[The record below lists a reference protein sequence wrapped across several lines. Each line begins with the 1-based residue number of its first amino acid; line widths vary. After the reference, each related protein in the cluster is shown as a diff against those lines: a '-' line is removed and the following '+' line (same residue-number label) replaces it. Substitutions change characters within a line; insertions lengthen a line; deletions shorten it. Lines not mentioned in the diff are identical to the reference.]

1 MVNFENFN
9 NFDVIIVGSGFFGAT
24 IAEKITDELNLKVAV
39 LEKRFHTGGNSYSVV
54 DEETQIEY
62 HKYGSHIFHT
72 NNKKVWDY
80 CNKFTEFN
88 NYRHKVLTIYK
99 NQIYSMPINLSTI
112 NQFYG
117 KNLNPEQAEVFMKSI
132 VIEENHEDNFESKA
146 ISLIG
151 RDLYEAF
158 IKGYTLKQWQMDPRE
173 LPSTIISR
181 LPVRYSYNTEYFDD
195 FYQGIPIDGYT
206 SWINKLLAKSKVFLN
221 VDFFDIKD
229 KISKEKLIIYT
240 GPIDKY
246 FNYKFGELTWRTLD
260 FELEIHSIKDY
271 QGLSVM
277 NYADL
282 DVDYTRIHEFK
293 HLHPERTHSENQT
306 LIMKEF
312 SRFAKTNDEPY
323 YPVNSK
329 SDREKLNKYRELIKQ
344 EKNVLFG
351 GRLGS
356 YQYLDMHMAIAS
368 ALNMFQSEVKEKLNK
383 IYE

>member
-1 MVNFENFN
+1 MNIENFN

-39 LEKRFHTGGNSYSVV
+39 LEKRSHIGGNSYSVIE
-54 DEETQIEY
+54 EETQIEY

-80 CNKFTEFN
+80 CNRFTNFN
-88 NYRHKVLTIYK
+88 IYRHKVLTVHK
-99 NQIYSMPINLSTI
+99 NKIYSMPINLSTI
-112 NQFYG
+112 NQFYE
-117 KNLNPEQAEVFMKSI
+117 KNLNPKQAETFMKSI
-132 VIEENHEDNFESKA
+132 ANEEKYEDNFESKA

-151 RDLYEAF
+151 KDLYEAF

-181 LPVRYSYNTEYFDD
+181 LPVRFNYNTEYFDD
-195 FYQGIPIDGYT
+195 FYQGIPLDGYT
-206 SWINKLLAKSKVFLN
+206 AWIEKLLSKSKVFLN
-221 VDFFDIKD
+221 LDYFEVKD
-229 KISKEKLIIYT
+229 TISKEKLIIYT

-260 FELEIHSIKDY
+260 FELETHLTNDY

-282 DVDYTRIHEFK
+282 DVNYTRIHEFK
-293 HLHPERTHSENQT
+293 HLHPERAYAENKT
-306 LIMKEF
+306 LIMKEY
-312 SRFAKTNDEPY
+312 SRFANTKDEPY

-368 ALNMFQSEVKEKLNK
+368 ALNMYQSEIKEKLILK
-383 IYE
+383 Q

>member
-1 MVNFENFN
+1 MNIENFN

-39 LEKRFHTGGNSYSVV
+39 LEKRSHIGGNSYSVIE
-54 DEETQIEY
+54 EETQIEY

-80 CNKFTEFN
+80 CNRFTNFN
-88 NYRHKVLTIYK
+88 NYRHKVLTVHK
-99 NQIYSMPINLSTI
+99 NKIYSMPINLSTI
-112 NQFYG
+112 NQFYE
-117 KNLNPEQAEVFMKSI
+117 KNLNPEQAETFMKTI
-132 VIEENHEDNFESKA
+132 VNEVNQEDNFESKA

-181 LPVRYSYNTEYFDD
+181 LPVRFNYNTEYFDD
-195 FYQGIPIDGYT
+195 FYQGIPLDGYT
-206 SWINKLLAKSKVFLN
+206 AWIKKLLSKSKVFLN
-221 VDFFDIKD
+221 LDYFEVKD
-229 KISKEKLIIYT
+229 SISKEKLIIYT

-260 FELEIHSIKDY
+260 FELETHLTNDY

-282 DVDYTRIHEFK
+282 DVNYTRIHEFK
-293 HLHPERTHSENQT
+293 HLHPERTYAENKT
-306 LIMKEF
+306 LIMKEY
-312 SRFAKTNDEPY
+312 SRFANTKDEPY

-368 ALNMFQSEVKEKLNK
+368 ALNVFENEILPILKK
-383 IYE
+383 

>member
-1 MVNFENFN
+1 MNIENFN

-39 LEKRFHTGGNSYSVV
+39 LEKRSHIGGNSYSVIE
-54 DEETQIEY
+54 EETQIEY

-80 CNKFTEFN
+80 CNRFANFN
-88 NYRHKVLTIYK
+88 NYRHKVLTVHK
-99 NQIYSMPINLSTI
+99 NKIYSMPINLSTI
-112 NQFYG
+112 NQFYE
-117 KNLNPEQAEVFMKSI
+117 KNLNPEQAETFMKTI
-132 VIEENHEDNFESKA
+132 VNEENQEDNFESKA

-181 LPVRYSYNTEYFDD
+181 LPVRFNYNTEYFDD
-195 FYQGIPIDGYT
+195 FYQGIPLDGYT
-206 SWINKLLAKSKVFLN
+206 AWIEKLLSKSKVFLN
-221 VDFFDIKD
+221 LDYFEVKD
-229 KISKEKLIIYT
+229 TISKEKLIIYT

-260 FELEIHSIKDY
+260 FELETHVTNDY

-282 DVDYTRIHEFK
+282 DVNYTRIHEFK
-293 HLHPERTHSENQT
+293 HLHPERTYAENKT
-306 LIMKEF
+306 LIMKEY
-312 SRFAKTNDEPY
+312 SRFANTKDEPY

-368 ALNMFQSEVKEKLNK
+368 ALNVFENEILPILKK
-383 IYE
+383 

>member
-1 MVNFENFN
+1 MMNFENFN

-24 IAEKITDELNLKVAV
+24 VAEKITDELNLKVAV
-39 LEKRFHTGGNSYSVV
+39 LEKRSHIGGNSYSVIE
-54 DEETQIEY
+54 EETQIEY

-80 CNKFTEFN
+80 CNRFTNFN
-88 NYRHKVLTIYK
+88 NYRHKVLTVHK
-99 NQIYSMPINLSTI
+99 NKIYSMPINLSTI
-112 NQFYG
+112 NQFYE
-117 KNLNPEQAEVFMKSI
+117 KNLNPKQAETFMKSI
-132 VIEENHEDNFESKA
+132 ANEEKYEDNFESKA

-151 RDLYEAF
+151 KDLYEAF

-181 LPVRYSYNTEYFDD
+181 LPVRFNYNTEYFDD
-195 FYQGIPIDGYT
+195 FYQGIPLDGYT
-206 SWINKLLAKSKVFLN
+206 AWIEKLLSKSKVFLN
-221 VDFFDIKD
+221 LDYFQVKDI
-229 KISKEKLIIYT
+229 ISKEKLIIYT

-260 FELEIHSIKDY
+260 FELETHLTNDY

-282 DVDYTRIHEFK
+282 DVNYTRIHEFK
-293 HLHPERTHSENQT
+293 HLHPERTYAENKT
-306 LIMKEF
+306 LIMKEY
-312 SRFAKTNDEPY
+312 SRFANTKDEPY

-368 ALNMFQSEVKEKLNK
+368 ALNMYQSEIKEKLILK
-383 IYE
+383 Q

>member
-1 MVNFENFN
+1 M
-9 NFDVIIVGSGFFGAT
+9 G
-24 IAEKITDELNLKVAV
+24 LL
-39 LEKRFHTGGNSYSVV
+39 
-54 DEETQIEY
+54 
-62 HKYGSHIFHT
+62 
-72 NNKKVWDY
+72 
-80 CNKFTEFN
+80 NKFTNFN
-88 NYRHKVLTIYK
+88 NYRHKVLTIHK

-112 NQFYG
+112 NQFYR
-117 KNLNPEQAEVFMKSI
+117 KNLNPEQAETFMNSI
-132 VIEENHEDNFESKA
+132 ANQEKYEDNFESKA

-151 RDLYEAF
+151 KDLYEAF
-158 IKGYTLKQWQMDPRE
+158 IKGYTLKQWQIDPRD

-181 LPVRYSYNTEYFDD
+181 LPVRFNYNTEYFDD

>member
-1 MVNFENFN
+1 MVNIENFN

-39 LEKRFHTGGNSYSVV
+39 LEKRSHIGGNSYSVIE
-54 DEETQIEY
+54 EETQIEY

-80 CNKFTEFN
+80 CNKFTNFN
-88 NYRHKVLTIYK
+88 NYRHKVLTIHK

-112 NQFYG
+112 NQFYR
-117 KNLNPEQAEVFMKSI
+117 KNLNPEQAETFMNSI
-132 VIEENHEDNFESKA
+132 ANEEKYEDNFESKA

-151 RDLYEAF
+151 KDLYEAF

-181 LPVRYSYNTEYFDD
+181 LPVRFNYNTEYFDD
-195 FYQGIPIDGYT
+195 FYQGIPLDGYT
-206 SWINKLLAKSKVFLN
+206 AWIEKLLSKSKVFLN
-221 VDFFDIKD
+221 LDYFEVKD
-229 KISKEKLIIYT
+229 SISKEKLIIYT

-260 FELEIHSIKDY
+260 FELETHLTNDY

-282 DVDYTRIHEFK
+282 DVNYTRIHEFK
-293 HLHPERTHSENQT
+293 HLHPERTYSENKT
-306 LIMKEF
+306 LIMKEY
-312 SRFAKTNDEPY
+312 SRFANTKDEPY

-356 YQYLDMHMAIAS
+356 YQYLDMHMAVAS
-368 ALNMFQSEVKEKLNK
+368 ALNVFENEILPILKK
-383 IYE
+383 